1 MYTLPDLFGCYLR
14 DLILLYACILSV
26 SLEKATTKL
35 EFLSLF
41 FHLLCLEKPVLSWCS
56 FLGMDKIRGMTGK
69 WKCKIPHR
77 MYSTTLKFLL
87 KPRLL
92 GKRKGAFSY
101 LILEPGW
108 HGPLSHLQ
116 TFYLPMVFLDSNK
129 RKWSW
134 KKLDVFWGLIF
145 PLFEY
150 PTLIQTLLC
159 YLVFKQ
165 ENCYF
170 LSSKTFPV
178 LWGIFICKGY
188 VHSFSDPCPPHTWHC
203 YKTVPQVAI

>member
-1 MYTLPDLFGCYLR
+1 
-14 DLILLYACILSV
+14 
-26 SLEKATTKL
+26 
-35 EFLSLF
+35 
-41 FHLLCLEKPVLSWCS
+41 
-56 FLGMDKIRGMTGK
+56 MDELRGMAGK
-69 WKCKIPHR
+69 WKYKIISRHSHG
-77 MYSTTLKFLL
+77 MYSTTLKVLL
-87 KPRLL
+87 KPWLF

-101 LILEPGW
+101 LILETGW
-108 HGPLSHLQ
+108 HGLLSHLQ
-116 TFYLPMVFLDSNK
+116 TFYLTMVFLNSHT

-134 KKLDVFWGLIF
+134 KKLDMFWGLIF

-159 YLVFKQ
+159 CLVFKQ

-188 VHSFSDPCPPHTWHC
+188 VRSFSDPCSPHTWHC
-203 YKTVPQVAI
+203 CKTVPKAAI